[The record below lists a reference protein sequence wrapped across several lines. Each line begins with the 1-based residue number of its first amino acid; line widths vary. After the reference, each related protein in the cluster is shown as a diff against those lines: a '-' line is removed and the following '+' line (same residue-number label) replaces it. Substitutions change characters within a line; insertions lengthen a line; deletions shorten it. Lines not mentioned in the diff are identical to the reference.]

1 MAQLGPESGDLVDAV
16 FKKKY
21 KAYMDATVK
30 VVLQR

>member
-1 MAQLGPESGDLVDAV
+1 LVDAV

-30 VVLQR
+30 VVLQRWSNSSVSIA